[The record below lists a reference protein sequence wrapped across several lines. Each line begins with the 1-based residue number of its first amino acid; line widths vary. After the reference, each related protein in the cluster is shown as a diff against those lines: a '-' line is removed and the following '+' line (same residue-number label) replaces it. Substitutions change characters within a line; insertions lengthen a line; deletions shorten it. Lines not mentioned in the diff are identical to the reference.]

1 MANIID
7 AICTII
13 NRDNHRLVNYTS
25 SGRITNRMNAAGKPL
40 EEYVNNA
47 FADTFDVVDPN
58 ERMRR
63 LSAVFSYIGNDS
75 NPPDAILRGGDAI
88 EVKKVNGTSTIQLN
102 SSAPKSK
109 LSADSTMISQACR
122 NCEDWTEKDII
133 YIVGQVKEQAVQSLC
148 MVYGCDYCATN
159 DLYETIKARVSTG
172 LLDIPDIEWAETTE
186 LGRINAVDPLR
197 ITSLRVRGMWFIEH
211 PLKVFDYVY
220 QRDVDRTFNLM
231 AIINDQKIAELGNF
245 DRLESIAAENPN
257 LRIADIQIKNPNNP
271 ADLINAKLIKFSR

>member
-63 LSAVFSYIGNDS
+63 LSAVFSYIGNDA

-159 DLYETIKARVSTG
+159 DVYETIKARVSTG

-231 AIINDQKIAELGNF
+231 AIINNQKIAELGNF

>member
-13 NRDNHRLVNYTS
+13 NRNNHRLVNYTS

-231 AIINDQKIAELGNF
+231 AIINNQKIAELGNF

>member
-88 EVKKVNGTSTIQLN
+88 EVKKVDGTSTIQLN

-109 LSADSTMISQACR
+109 LFADSTMLSRACR

-159 DLYETIKARVSTG
+159 DLYETIKSRVSTG

-231 AIINDQKIAELGNF
+231 AIINNQKIAELGNF
-245 DRLESIAAENPN
+245 DRLESIVAENPN